1 MGEAAVRDRAR
12 CGAGCEGAG
21 CGGAAWGGGAWQKA
35 HLLSEEPPE
44 CSPRASRGRHR
55 HAHRPCRPSSCRR
68 CHPKLNVIYAC
79 TESVKQEGQ
88 VVTLALDGKSGAL
101 RELCPPVGAGGTSTC
116 FLTIH
121 HGCRRMLL
129 VRHPRLQLSA

>member
-1 MGEAAVRDRAR
+1 MRDGPNAPTLP
-12 CGAGCEGAG
+12 AF
-21 CGGAAWGGGAWQKA
+21 
-35 HLLSEEPPE
+35 
-44 CSPRASRGRHR
+44 
-55 HAHRPCRPSSCRR
+55 SSCRR

-101 RELCPPVGAGGTSTC
+101 REHCPPVGAGGTSTC

-121 HGCRRMLL
+121 HACRRMLL
-129 VRHPRLQLSA
+129 VRDRRLQP

>member
-1 MGEAAVRDRAR
+1 MRG
-12 CGAGCEGAG
+12 CGAER
-21 CGGAAWGGGAWQKA
+21 
-35 HLLSEEPPE
+35 EPWPK
-44 CSPRASRGRHR
+44 SPILRRLT
-55 HAHRPCRPSSCRR
+55 CRR

-101 RELCPPVGAGGTSTC
+101 REHCPPVGAGGTSTC

-129 VRHPRLQLSA
+129 VRDRRLQP

>member
-1 MGEAAVRDRAR
+1 MGGCGAAVRPSQSRR
-12 CGAGCEGAG
+12 CCTV
-21 CGGAAWGGGAWQKA
+21 
-35 HLLSEEPPE
+35 PP
-44 CSPRASRGRHR
+44 
-55 HAHRPCRPSSCRR
+55 CRR

-101 RELCPPVGAGGTSTC
+101 REHCPPVGAGGTSTC

-121 HGCRRMLL
+121 HACRRMLL
-129 VRHPRLQLSA
+129 VRDRRLQP